1 MKLGPFLAIAFAFF
15 LIAIFPYY
23 AGNDEPI
30 LITSDEDG
38 DGVTD
43 DKDKCIG
50 EVPSEGED
58 LNEDGCIDSK
68 MTNDEISYIKKI
80 SKFNL
85 AQYLFFAI
93 VAIVGSALYWERKKI
108 RSVLYDDDEFVT
120 NFKKNLDNDKET
132 ENIDYDKLGE
142 DKVYTEQTG
151 TIFDGFKFSFRD
163 FNAEADKSIQIISIV
178 CLAFLLVGPTQSWL
192 QVDGITSQ
200 MEAGATD
207 FYEDEKF
214 EATYYSDYWET
225 KPATSTQYEN
235 PRCTDEIVDIYNCN
249 YRVSLFGSMDQF
261 LTLSALFCFIVFIL
275 NFRSEKY
282 KRGIAIFF
290 TLCLITTMASLLIFT
305 SLIDNA
311 IEADS
316 YFLEEDDV
324 GKCWMEESRIWG
336 EVECVMQIDNTF
348 YKDNTTYSPGI
359 GFWIILINCS
369 VLFLGLFTSIQ
380 PLLTT
385 SNRTWTEA
393 LKDNWQIFA
402 MIFAIFFL
410 WRLNELM
417 LNL

>member
-38 DGVTD
+38 DGITD

-108 RSVLYDDDEFVT
+108 RSVLYDDDEFIT

-132 ENIDYDKLGE
+132 ENIDYDELGE

-151 TIFDGFKFSFRD
+151 TIFDGFKFSLRD

-316 YFLEEDDV
+316 YFLEENDL

-348 YKDNTTYSPGI
+348 YKDNTTYSPGV

>member
-1 MKLGPFLAIAFAFF
+1 
-15 LIAIFPYY
+15 
-23 AGNDEPI
+23 
-30 LITSDEDG
+30 
-38 DGVTD
+38 
-43 DKDKCIG
+43 
-50 EVPSEGED
+50 
-58 LNEDGCIDSK
+58 
-68 MTNDEISYIKKI
+68 
-80 SKFNL
+80 
-85 AQYLFFAI
+85 
-93 VAIVGSALYWERKKI
+93 
-108 RSVLYDDDEFVT
+108 
-120 NFKKNLDNDKET
+120 
-132 ENIDYDKLGE
+132 
-142 DKVYTEQTG
+142 
-151 TIFDGFKFSFRD
+151 
-163 FNAEADKSIQIISIV
+163 
-178 CLAFLLVGPTQSWL
+178 
-192 QVDGITSQ
+192 
-200 MEAGATD
+200 
-207 FYEDEKF
+207 
-214 EATYYSDYWET
+214 
-225 KPATSTQYEN
+225 
-235 PRCTDEIVDIYNCN
+235 
-249 YRVSLFGSMDQF
+249 MDQF

-316 YFLEEDDV
+316 YFLEENDL

-348 YKDNTTYSPGI
+348 YKDNTTYSPGV

-385 SNRTWTEA
+385 SNRTWTEV

>member
-108 RSVLYDDDEFVT
+108 RSVLYDDDEFIT
-120 NFKKNLDNDKET
+120 NFKKNLDNDKDT
-132 ENIDYDKLGE
+132 ENIDYDELGE

>member
-38 DGVTD
+38 DGITD

-108 RSVLYDDDEFVT
+108 RSVLYDDDEFIT

-132 ENIDYDKLGE
+132 ENIDYDELGE